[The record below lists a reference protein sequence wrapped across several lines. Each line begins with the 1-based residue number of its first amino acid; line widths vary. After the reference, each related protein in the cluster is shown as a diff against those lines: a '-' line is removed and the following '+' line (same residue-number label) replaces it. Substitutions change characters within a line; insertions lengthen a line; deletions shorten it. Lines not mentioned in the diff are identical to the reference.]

1 MGHIDYIERLR
12 EGYDLEQRAA
22 AAEGGGG
29 GMINICAC
37 ALFNVYDL
45 YVFDIWHPAGAGA
58 SALAGRSLG
67 GGEGPAAQ
75 EPPASSSE
83 GLDWMVTRRI
93 RRRDLLHALLQA

>member
-1 MGHIDYIERLR
+1 
-12 EGYDLEQRAA
+12 
-22 AAEGGGG
+22 
-29 GMINICAC
+29 MINIFAF